1 MDFLAA
7 SAGPIAEALG
17 TTILLAVAAG
27 IGSIVLGT
35 LITAARISPVPVL
48 RWAAFG
54 YVQFFVNVPLL
65 VLLVLAVFA
74 LPDAGFLLPLT
85 PTAIIVLTL
94 YEAAYVAEAVRSG
107 VNTVGKGEIEASR
120 ALGFTLGQT
129 LRVLVIPQSLRA
141 AIQPIGNVMIALTM
155 NTALDRPGEGI
166 VAPSR
171 GIARRHHV
179 GVAGEQQAR
188 PLADAGVQVLDV
200 RRARLGEDR
209 ALDAESGFSENPRE
223 VGERPALVRRHGG
236 AADQPLG
243 EGERGMGVG
252 HGAHPK

>member
-155 NTALDRPGEGI
+155 NTAL
-166 VAPSR
+166 A
-171 GIARRHHV
+171 AAV
-179 GVAGEQQAR
+179 GVVELTSAANKLNLVEAQPILIFTAAGLIYMA
-188 PLADAGVQVLDV
+188 LALAIGLTAGRLEKKLRI
-200 RRARLGEDR
+200 RR
-209 ALDAESGFSENPRE
+209 
-223 VGERPALVRRHGG
+223 
-236 AADQPLG
+236 
-243 EGERGMGVG
+243 
-252 HGAHPK
+252 

>member
-1 MDFLAA
+1 MDFFVT

-17 TTILLAVAAG
+17 TTILLAVTAG

-48 RWAAFG
+48 RGAAFA

-107 VNTVGKGEIEASR
+107 VNTVGRGEIEASR
-120 ALGFTLGQT
+120 ALGFSLGQT

-155 NTALDRPGEGI
+155 NTALAAAIGVVELTSAANKLNLVEAQPILIFTAAGLVYMVLALAIGLTAGRLEKKLRI
-166 VAPSR
+166 
-171 GIARRHHV
+171 RR
-179 GVAGEQQAR
+179 
-188 PLADAGVQVLDV
+188 
-200 RRARLGEDR
+200 
-209 ALDAESGFSENPRE
+209 
-223 VGERPALVRRHGG
+223 
-236 AADQPLG
+236 
-243 EGERGMGVG
+243 
-252 HGAHPK
+252 

>member
-1 MDFLAA
+1 MDFFVT

-17 TTILLAVAAG
+17 TTILLAVSAG

-48 RWAAFG
+48 RWAAFV

-107 VNTVGKGEIEASR
+107 VNTVGRGEIEASR
-120 ALGFTLGQT
+120 ALGFSLGQT

-155 NTALDRPGEGI
+155 NTAL
-166 VAPSR
+166 A
-171 GIARRHHV
+171 AAV
-179 GVAGEQQAR
+179 GVVELTSAANKLNLVEAQPILIFTAAGLVYMV
-188 PLADAGVQVLDV
+188 LALAIGLTAGRLEKKLRI
-200 RRARLGEDR
+200 RR
-209 ALDAESGFSENPRE
+209 
-223 VGERPALVRRHGG
+223 
-236 AADQPLG
+236 
-243 EGERGMGVG
+243 
-252 HGAHPK
+252 